1 MISNYRFKKH
11 NETKKVTIK
20 HITPKHT
27 TVHLLEMKGKKVLNV
42 ANRRRK
48 MTFKGATRLTA
59 QISFKNVSETNT
71 FSVKQ
76 K

>member
-11 NETKKVTIK
+11 NKTKKVTIK

-27 TVHLLEMKGKKVLNV
+27 TVQLLEMKGKKVLNV

-48 MTFKGATRLTA
+48 MSFKGATRLTA
-59 QISFKNVSETNT
+59 KISFKNVGETNT
-71 FSVKQ
+71 FSDKQ